1 MKKLKKNNKK
11 VFILVLGLALIIAGT
26 LGMVHDQNNRTLRR
40 KLVASYNAQ
49 VIQKEKETQVETAEY
64 PVSVK
69 DQYDNFLTI
78 DNLINE
84 TNLRRQQNGLTPLE
98 TDPGLNASAKAK
110 CEDMIAKEYFAHDDP
125 VSGTTPWVWIQKEDV
140 PYTNAGENLLRD
152 NGIVYGQYVHVEFL
166 DMWMESPSHK
176 AAILNPKYSYI
187 GIGTCYADSPSP
199 TTYAVQHFTGY

>member
-1 MKKLKKNNKK
+1 
-11 VFILVLGLALIIAGT
+11 
-26 LGMVHDQNNRTLRR
+26 
-40 KLVASYNAQ
+40 
-49 VIQKEKETQVETAEY
+49 
-64 PVSVK
+64 
-69 DQYDNFLTI
+69 
-78 DNLINE
+78 
-84 TNLRRQQNGLTPLE
+84 
-98 TDPGLNASAKAK
+98 
-110 CEDMIAKEYFAHDDP
+110 MIAKEYFAHDDP

-187 GIGTCYADSPSP
+187 GIGTCYDPSPFP